1 MPRYLASLFFVAL
14 IVIVMAG
21 SFYAQP
27 VNKGDNSR
35 KEFVIAQGEN
45 LDQIASDLSKA
56 GLIRSRTV
64 FKVVVLIK
72 NLSKKIQAGYFSLT
86 PAQSTGEIAVRL
98 TKASVR
104 QVWVTI
110 PEGLRREEVANLVL
124 DKLVESKMPHHFDPE
139 EFIRLTA
146 KLEGRLFPNT
156 YALAPNVTTQDVI
169 EKLNGEF
176 AKVVAALNIPAD
188 QLNRVVT
195 LASIVE
201 REAGSDEER
210 SEVAGVLTNRLKA
223 GAALRVDAS
232 VQYAIS
238 SARCRIRICDWWPKS
253 LTRTD
258 IAFAS
263 SYNTYQNPGLP
274 PGPIDNP
281 GKASLEA
288 ALKPKATKYWY
299 YLHDSSGQIH
309 YAVTLEEHNQ
319 NICTYLKK
327 DC

>member
-1 MPRYLASLFFVAL
+1 LV
-14 IVIVMAG
+14 
-21 SFYAQP
+21 
-27 VNKGDNSR
+27 
-35 KEFVIAQGEN
+35 
-45 LDQIASDLSKA
+45 
-56 GLIRSRTV
+56 
-64 FKVVVLIK
+64 K

-86 PAQSTGEIAVRL
+86 PAQTTGEIVVSL
-98 TKASVR
+98 TKASIR
-104 QVWVTI
+104 QVWITL
-110 PEGLRREEVANLVL
+110 PEGLRREEMANLVL

-139 EFIRLTA
+139 EFIRATT

-156 YALAPNVTTQDVI
+156 YAFAPNVTTQDVI
-169 EKLNGEF
+169 EKLTGEF
-176 AKVVAALNIPAD
+176 SKVTSSLNLQAD
-188 QLNRVVT
+188 QQNRIVI
-195 LASIVE
+195 LASIIE
-201 REAGSDEER
+201 REAGADEER
-210 SEVAGVLTNRLKA
+210 AEVAGVLTNRLKA
-223 GAALRVDAS
+223 GAALRVDAT
-232 VQYAIS
+232 VQYAVS

-263 SYNTYQNPGLP
+263 PYNTYQNPGLP
-274 PGPIDNP
+274 PAPIGNP